1 MLCQNDRMQVTMY
14 SSQFVMVLPT
24 SVDNDLCCGG
34 QLLESPALWWTIT
47 SVPVI
52 YVSLRFFLLPVS
64 VKVCCLFI
72 DITKTQ
78 ICFIRKVYF

>member
-1 MLCQNDRMQVTMY
+1 MLHQNNRMQVPLY
-14 SSQFVMVLPT
+14 SSHFVMVLPT
-24 SVDNDLCCGG
+24 SVDVLCCGG

-78 ICFIRKVYF
+78 FCA